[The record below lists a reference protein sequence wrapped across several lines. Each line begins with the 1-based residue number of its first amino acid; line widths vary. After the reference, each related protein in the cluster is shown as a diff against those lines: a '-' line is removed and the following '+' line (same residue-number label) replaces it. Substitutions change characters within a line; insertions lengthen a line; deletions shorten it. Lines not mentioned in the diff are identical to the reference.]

1 MSSYQQEDQVFVA
14 DEEEIKASEAYL
26 ALLSSNQQKTTE
38 IKSTEEIK
46 SIEHKKKFI
55 ADNGIPY
62 IWDDE
67 EDCWVVDEDP
77 TRPDDDDYN
86 DGDNNNDEG
95 DSDDD
100 MDEILNTNTKNDGTG
115 NQSNVKSSKKR
126 KRNKKKKPKKV
137 VLNWIY
143 VTGSDRY

>member
-1 MSSYQQEDQVFVA
+1 MSTYQQEDQVFIA

-38 IKSTEEIK
+38 NKSTEEVK
-46 SIEHKKKFI
+46 SIDHKKKFI

-77 TRPDDDDYN
+77 THPDDDDYN
-86 DGDNNNDEG
+86 NDNNNDEG

-100 MDEILNTNTKNDGTG
+100 MDEILNTKNDGTV
-115 NQSNVKSSKKR
+115 NTSSNIDTSKKR

-143 VTGSDRY
+143 VTGSDRYL